1 MFRLLIL
8 LLALMLLPACSMAE
22 APAPLTFTDDLTG
35 VYTWPEGSS
44 EAEASYVYRYTYP
57 QIAGDSE
64 LALTINEV
72 FRYEAD
78 DAVGF
83 ECPMNASAHDPALG
97 QMEVIIAYEIVH
109 LSDEFLSVR
118 VDKQVTVGET
128 ASSVVK
134 GYSFMLTGVEAGTVT
149 SLPYLLGVI
158 DPEDTDEWYLD
169 RQTAKADACA
179 RDLVWMRI
187 EQDMKA
193 EGSPIYED
201 MTFEEFEWGFYPEE
215 DFYLDAE
222 GNFVFFLQE
231 GMIAPV
237 EDGQFFYA
245 IPLDELLDEI

>member
-1 MFRLLIL
+1 MYRLMIL
-8 LLALMLLPACSMAE
+8 LLALTLLPMVCLAE
-22 APAPLTFTDDLTG
+22 PPITFTDDLTG
-35 VYTWPEGSS
+35 VYTWPEGAS
-44 EAEASYVYRYTYP
+44 EEDATYVYRYTYP
-57 QIAGDSE
+57 RVAGESE
-64 LALTINEV
+64 LALTINQV
-72 FRYEAD
+72 FQYEAD
-78 DAVGF
+78 DALGF

-97 QMEVIIAYEIVH
+97 QMEVLISYEIVH
-109 LSDEFLSVR
+109 LSEEFLSVR
-118 VDKQVTVGET
+118 VDKQVTLGET
-128 ASSVVK
+128 VSNVVK

-149 SLPYLLGVI
+149 SLPYMLGVI
-158 DPEDTDEWYLD
+158 APEETDEWYLD

-237 EDGQFFYA
+237 EAGQFFYI